1 MHECTCLRA
10 LGVAAW
16 LAALPLMPVAEIGRG
31 RMTYLSQD
39 FFANGCPPSDPPTI
53 MFVPSERI
61 LCEAMTRFYL
71 SLAYA
76 AITPKISKRR
86 LAAFVFDRFIE
97 FDGIVIDN
105 DGVEFDLLN
114 PNMDVDA
121 IFGGDDDP
129 SWSWCGDFL
138 SARIRVPQQNAA
150 KKIAVR
156 YKMLWIALAIYNPAA
171 AQDILR

>member
-1 MHECTCLRA
+1 MTF
-10 LGVAAW
+10 
-16 LAALPLMPVAEIGRG
+16 LP
-31 RMTYLSQD
+31 TD
-39 FFANGCPPSDPPTI
+39 FYAGGCPPSQPPLI
-53 MFVPSERI
+53 MYVPREDYLR
-61 LCEAMTRFYL
+61 EAMTRFNL

-105 DGVEFDLLN
+105 DGVEIDLLH
-114 PNMDVDA
+114 PQMDVDA
-121 IFGGDDDP
+121 ILGGDDDP

-150 KKIAVR
+150 TKLAAR
-156 YKMLWIALAIYNPAA
+156 YKLLWIALAIYNPNAA
-171 AQDILR
+171 RDVLR

>member
-1 MHECTCLRA
+1 MRS
-10 LGVAAW
+10 LGVAVV
-16 LAALPLMPVAEIGRG
+16 AALRCLPVATGG
-31 RMTYLSQD
+31 TAMNLLSQSAFSD
-39 FFANGCPPSDPPTI
+39 GCPPSDPPAI
-53 MFVPSERI
+53 MFVPNERI
-61 LCEAMTRFYL
+61 LREAMTRLYL

-76 AITPKISKRR
+76 AIAPKISKRK

-105 DGVEFDLLN
+105 DGVEIDILH

-156 YKMLWIALAIYNPAA
+156 YKLLWIGLAIYNPRA
-171 AQDILR
+171 AQDVLI

>member
-1 MHECTCLRA
+1 
-10 LGVAAW
+10 
-16 LAALPLMPVAEIGRG
+16 
-31 RMTYLSQD
+31 MTYIVHETFSG
-39 FFANGCPPSDPPTI
+39 GCPPSNPPPI
-53 MFVPSERI
+53 MFMPSERI
-61 LCEAMTRFYL
+61 LKEAMTRFYL

-76 AITPKISKRR
+76 AIMPKISKRK

-97 FDGIVIDN
+97 FEGVVIDHDGI
-105 DGVEFDLLN
+105 EFDILN

-150 KKIAVR
+150 TKIAGR
-156 YKMLWIALAIYNPAA
+156 YKLLWIALAIHNPAA
-171 AQDILR
+171 ARDVLR